1 MGNIPT
7 FENFNHN
14 KILVNNT
21 YQILEGKVSHD
32 ELSEILNEGIFSFIK
47 GIFSNPKKKREL
59 DKLGEELFMI
69 KLQLQKSEIEE
80 NDIDK
85 FTADL
90 KSGSDEYTAAQ
101 SKLKIADKAK
111 AAKVNALQKKEEI
124 VIAKMDAIGQ
134 ESDKLTTYV
143 NKVKLE
149 IRMRANDATI
159 QLADKEMARVL
170 KQLQKK
176 DAKEVKNLDKE
187 LAKSE

>member
-14 KILVNNT
+14 KTLVNNT

-111 AAKVNALQKKEEI
+111 AAKVNALKKKEEI

>member
-14 KILVNNT
+14 RTLVNST

-69 KLQLQKSEIEE
+69 KVQLQKSEIEE

-111 AAKVNALQKKEEI
+111 AAKVNALKKKEEI
-124 VIAKMDAIGQ
+124 VIAKMDAIGG

-170 KQLQKK
+170 KQLQNK

-187 LAKSE
+187 LAKSK